1 MSSWLASNNI
11 YSVLCPEK
19 LGNKWN
25 STNTTERIRDVRHTI
40 QPLREVWLKV
50 GLEKLESHE
59 GVAVRA
65 LLDSGATG
73 LFMDTTFAKEKGF
86 KMEKLKRPL
95 LVRNVDGTVNAGGA
109 ITHQVE
115 CNMFFQGHVERARMD
130 VYNLGKTELIL
141 GMPWLV
147 AHNPEIDWERGE
159 VKMTRCPPI
168 CGRRKQGV
176 EEKKVRKTEKDEDE
190 EVLKRLVPQ
199 KFWKWKKI
207 FGKRE
212 SERMPARKV
221 WDHAIELKEGFTP
234 RKGKVYSLSRK
245 EREEVQ
251 TFVEDQLR
259 KGYIQPS
266 KSPQMS
272 PVHFVAKKDGTRRMV

>member
-1 MSSWLASNNI
+1 VSSWLASNNV
-11 YSVLCPEK
+11 YSVLHPEK

-25 STNTTERIRDVRHTI
+25 STNTTERVRDVRCTI
-40 QPLREVWLKV
+40 RPLREVWLKV

-95 LVRNVDGTVNAGGA
+95 LVRNVDGMVNAGGA

-115 CNMFFQGHVERARMD
+115 CNMFFKGHVERARMD
-130 VYNLGKTELIL
+130 ICNLGKTELIL
-141 GMPWLV
+141 GMPWLA
-147 AHNPEIDWERGE
+147 AHNPEIDWEKGE
-159 VKMTRCPPI
+159 VKITCCPSI

-199 KFWKWKKI
+199 KFWKWKKV
-207 FGKRE
+207 FGKKE

-234 RKGKVYSLSRK
+234 RKGKVYSLSRE

-259 KGYIQPS
+259 KGYI
-266 KSPQMS
+266 
-272 PVHFVAKKDGTRRMV
+272 

>member
-1 MSSWLASNNI
+1 VSSWLASNNV
-11 YSVLCPEK
+11 YSVLRPEK
-19 LGNKWN
+19 LGNKRN
-25 STNTTERIRDVRHTI
+25 STNTTERVRDVRRII

-115 CNMFFQGHVERARMD
+115 CNMFFKGHVERARMD
-130 VYNLGKTELIL
+130 VCNLGKTELIL

-147 AHNPEIDWERGE
+147 AHNPEIDWEREE
-159 VKMTRCPPI
+159 VKMTHCPPI

-199 KFWKWKKI
+199 KFWKWKKV

-212 SERMPARKV
+212 SERMPA
-221 WDHAIELKEGFTP
+221 
-234 RKGKVYSLSRK
+234 
-245 EREEVQ
+245 
-251 TFVEDQLR
+251 
-259 KGYIQPS
+259 
-266 KSPQMS
+266 
-272 PVHFVAKKDGTRRMV
+272 